1 MNAIGDIAPQVLAG
15 LLFLAALAAG
25 ILRRLDS
32 RPDPSSR
39 ERLRRLAVNA
49 RGRTTEAVVTEAHD
63 NVLYY
68 SYAVR
73 GVEYAASQDVSG
85 LRDFLSGDTGP
96 LVGPATLKY
105 SPENPADSILVCE
118 EWSGLQRSRVLSS

>member
-1 MNAIGDIAPQVLAG
+1 MNAIGDVAPQVLLV

-25 ILRRLDS
+25 ILWYLDS
-32 RPDPSSR
+32 RTDPSSR

-49 RGRTTEAVVTEAHD
+49 RGRTAETVVTEARD

-68 SYAVR
+68 SYDVR
-73 GVEYAASQDVSG
+73 GVHYAASQDVSG
-85 LRDFLSGDTGP
+85 LRAFLSGDAGP

-118 EWSGLQRSRVLSS
+118 EWSGLLRTRVLSS